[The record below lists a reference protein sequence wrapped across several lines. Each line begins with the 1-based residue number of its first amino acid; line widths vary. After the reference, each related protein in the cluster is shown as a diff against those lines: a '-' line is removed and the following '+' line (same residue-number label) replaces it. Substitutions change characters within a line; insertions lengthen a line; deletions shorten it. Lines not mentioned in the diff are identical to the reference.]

1 MKWVTSKMGPAVVT
15 ISSTSEAEPLLTSD
29 ATIAVAYLE
38 NPKVSPVY
46 FQSILKQGRN
56 EMFCAC

>member
-1 MKWVTSKMGPAVVT
+1 MKWVKSKMGPAVVT

-38 NPKVSPVY
+38 NLEVSPVY
-46 FQSILKQGRN
+46 F
-56 EMFCAC
+56 

>member
-1 MKWVTSKMGPAVVT
+1 MGPAVVT

>member
-1 MKWVTSKMGPAVVT
+1 MKWVKSKMGPTVVT
-15 ISSTSEAEPLLTSD
+15 ISSTSEPLLTSD

-46 FQSILKQGRN
+46 F
-56 EMFCAC
+56 